1 MPIRFLSLFHAC
13 LQENDAATGNV
24 LSELVTNKYQS
35 PLTPVVTVSAKIES
49 EVMDQNNTGTTSGG
63 EKSDREMLST
73 TVLTWT
79 DSHDG

>member
-1 MPIRFLSLFHAC
+1 MPIRFLSLSHAC
-13 LQENDAATGNV
+13 LQDNDAATGNV
-24 LSELVTNKYQS
+24 LSELVTKKYQS

-49 EVMDQNNTGTTSGG
+49 EVMDQNNIGTTRGG
-63 EKSDREMLST
+63 KSDREMLST